1 MGISKLTIRDVP
13 LENQTV
19 LLRADYNVP
28 LLPNGKISDDF
39 RIRSSLPTI
48 NYLLERG
55 CKVVIISHLGRPEGN
70 DPKLSLEPIA
80 AHLAKLLKKD
90 IRFVNETV
98 GDKVYQAVKKAPS
111 ASVVVLENLRYS
123 PLEENNDEN
132 FAKEIAKSSGAKYF
146 IQDGFG
152 VVHRA
157 HASTDA
163 ITHYL
168 PSVAGLLLEK
178 EYNSLTQVIENP
190 KRPLLAVFG
199 GAKVSD
205 KIAVIEKFIDISDRI
220 VIGGAMANTF
230 MNYWGYNMGVSKIEA
245 DQKEILDKIYGKA
258 KQKVGEENIKDFI
271 ILPVDFC
278 VSKSISESSTYRT
291 VAYNNFQSDD
301 IALDLGGKS
310 IEKIKQVVAESSTIL
325 WNGTLGY
332 AELPQF
338 AKASAELSE
347 AMTKNNKTSI
357 VGGGDTADF
366 ALKWDK
372 NGGRSFTHIS
382 TGGGAGIE
390 LLSGIELPGIKSLLD
405 AKKKLSYTNKQ

>member
-13 LENQTV
+13 IDNQTV

-28 LLPNGKISDDF
+28 LLPSGEISDDF

-48 NYLLERG
+48 NYLLDHG
-55 CKVVIISHLGRPEGN
+55 CKIVIISHLGRPEGR

-80 AHLAKLLKKD
+80 DRLAKLLKKD
-90 IRFVNETV
+90 IRFVNETF
-98 GDKVYQAVKKAPS
+98 GDKVYQAIKKAP
-111 ASVVVLENLRYS
+111 AKSVVVLENLRYS
-123 PLEENNDEN
+123 PLEEKNDEN

-146 IQDGFG
+146 VQDGFG

-178 EYNSLTQVIENP
+178 EYDSLTKVIENP
-190 KRPLLAVFG
+190 ERPLLAVFG

-205 KIAVIEKFIDISDRI
+205 KIAVIEKFIDIADKI

-230 MNYWGYNMGVSKIEA
+230 MAYWGYNMGASKIEP
-245 DQKEILDKIYGKA
+245 DQKEILDKIYEKA
-258 KQKVGEENIKDFI
+258 KQKAGDAYKSFI
-271 ILPVDFC
+271 TLPVDFC
-278 VSKSISESSTYRT
+278 VSKTISESSTYRT
-291 VAYNNFQSDD
+291 VAYNSFQDDD
-301 IALDLGGKS
+301 IALDLGSKS
-310 IEKIKQVVAESSTIL
+310 IDKIVKIVEESNTIL

-338 AKASAELSE
+338 AKASIELAE
-347 AMTKNNKTSI
+347 AMTKNGKTSI

-372 NGGRSFTHIS
+372 NEGSSFTHIS

-405 AKKKLSYTNKQ
+405 AKKNLSYTNKQ

>member
-1 MGISKLTIRDVP
+1 VGISKLTIRDVP
-13 LENQTV
+13 IDNQTV

-28 LLPNGKISDDF
+28 LLPSGEISDDF

-48 NYLLERG
+48 NYLLDHG
-55 CKVVIISHLGRPEGN
+55 CKIVIISHLGRPEGR

-80 AHLAKLLKKD
+80 DRLAKLLKKD
-90 IRFVNETV
+90 IRFVNETF
-98 GDKVYQAVKKAPS
+98 GDKVYQAIKKAP
-111 ASVVVLENLRYS
+111 AKSVVVLENLRYS
-123 PLEENNDEN
+123 PLEEKNDEN

-146 IQDGFG
+146 VQDGFG

-178 EYNSLTQVIENP
+178 EYDSLTKVIENP
-190 KRPLLAVFG
+190 ERPLLAVFG

-205 KIAVIEKFIDISDRI
+205 KIAVIEKFIDIADKI

-230 MNYWGYNMGVSKIEA
+230 MAYWGYNMGASKIEP
-245 DQKEILDKIYGKA
+245 DQKEILDKIYEKA
-258 KQKVGEENIKDFI
+258 KQKAGDAYKSFI
-271 ILPVDFC
+271 TLPVDFC
-278 VSKSISESSTYRT
+278 VSKTISESSTYRT
-291 VAYNNFQSDD
+291 VAYNSFQDDD
-301 IALDLGGKS
+301 IALDLGSKS
-310 IEKIKQVVAESSTIL
+310 IDKIVKIVEESNTIL

-338 AKASAELSE
+338 AKASIELAE
-347 AMTKNNKTSI
+347 AMTKNGKTSI

-372 NGGRSFTHIS
+372 NEGSSFTHIS

-405 AKKKLSYTNKQ
+405 AKKNLSYTNKQ

>member
-1 MGISKLTIRDVP
+1 VGISKLTIRDVP
-13 LENQTV
+13 IDNQTV

-28 LLPNGKISDDF
+28 LLPSGEISDDF

-48 NYLLERG
+48 NYLLDHG
-55 CKVVIISHLGRPEGN
+55 CKIVIISHLGRPEGR

-80 AHLAKLLKKD
+80 DRLAKLLKKD
-90 IRFVNETV
+90 IRFVNETF
-98 GDKVYQAVKKAPS
+98 GDKVYQAIKKAP
-111 ASVVVLENLRYS
+111 AKSVVVLENLRYS
-123 PLEENNDEN
+123 PLEEKNDEN

-146 IQDGFG
+146 VQDGFG

-178 EYNSLTQVIENP
+178 EYDSLTKVIENP
-190 KRPLLAVFG
+190 ERPLLAVFG

-205 KIAVIEKFIDISDRI
+205 KIAVIEKFIDIADKI

-230 MNYWGYNMGVSKIEA
+230 MAYWGYNMGASKIEP
-245 DQKEILDKIYGKA
+245 DQKEILDKIYEKA
-258 KQKVGEENIKDFI
+258 KQKAGDAYKSFI
-271 ILPVDFC
+271 TLPVDFC
-278 VSKSISESSTYRT
+278 VSKTISESSTYRT
-291 VAYNNFQSDD
+291 VAYNSFQDDD
-301 IALDLGGKS
+301 IALDLGSKS
-310 IEKIKQVVAESSTIL
+310 IDKIVKIVEESNTIL

-338 AKASAELSE
+338 AKASIELAE
-347 AMTKNNKTSI
+347 AMTKNGKTSI

-372 NGGRSFTHIS
+372 NGGSSFTHIS

-405 AKKKLSYTNKQ
+405 AKKNLSYTNKQ

>member
-13 LENQTV
+13 IDNQTV

-28 LLPNGKISDDF
+28 LLPSGEISDDF

-48 NYLLERG
+48 NYLFDHG
-55 CKVVIISHLGRPEGN
+55 CKIVIISHLGRPEGR

-80 AHLAKLLKKD
+80 DRLAKLLKKD
-90 IRFVNETV
+90 IRFVNETF
-98 GDKVYQAVKKAPS
+98 GDKVYQAIKKAP
-111 ASVVVLENLRYS
+111 AKSVVVLENLRYS
-123 PLEENNDEN
+123 PLEEKNDEN

-146 IQDGFG
+146 VQDGFG

-178 EYNSLTQVIENP
+178 EYDSLTKVIENP
-190 KRPLLAVFG
+190 ERPLLAVFG

-205 KIAVIEKFIDISDRI
+205 KIAVIEKFIDIADKI

-230 MNYWGYNMGVSKIEA
+230 MAYWGYNMGASKIEP
-245 DQKEILDKIYGKA
+245 DQKEILDKIYEKA
-258 KQKVGEENIKDFI
+258 KQKAGDAYKSFI
-271 ILPVDFC
+271 TLPVDFC
-278 VSKSISESSTYRT
+278 VSKTISESSTYRT
-291 VAYNNFQSDD
+291 VAYNSFQDDD
-301 IALDLGGKS
+301 IALDLGSKS
-310 IEKIKQVVAESSTIL
+310 IDKIVKIVEESNTIL

-338 AKASAELSE
+338 AKASIELAE
-347 AMTKNNKTSI
+347 AMTKNGKTSI

-372 NGGRSFTHIS
+372 NRGSSFTHIS

-405 AKKKLSYTNKQ
+405 AKKNLSYTNKQ

>member
-1 MGISKLTIRDVP
+1 VGISKLTIRDVP
-13 LENQTV
+13 IDNQTV

-28 LLPNGKISDDF
+28 LLPSGEISDDF

-48 NYLLERG
+48 NYLFDHG
-55 CKVVIISHLGRPEGN
+55 CKIVIISHLGRPEGR

-80 AHLAKLLKKD
+80 DRLAKLLKKD
-90 IRFVNETV
+90 IRFVNETF
-98 GDKVYQAVKKAPS
+98 GDKVYQAIKKAP
-111 ASVVVLENLRYS
+111 AKSVVVLENLRYS
-123 PLEENNDEN
+123 PLEEKNDEN

-146 IQDGFG
+146 VQDGFG

-178 EYNSLTQVIENP
+178 EYDSLTKVIENP
-190 KRPLLAVFG
+190 ERPLLAVFG

-205 KIAVIEKFIDISDRI
+205 KIAVIEKFIDIADKI

-230 MNYWGYNMGVSKIEA
+230 MAYWGYNMGASKIEP
-245 DQKEILDKIYGKA
+245 DQKEILDKIYEKA
-258 KQKVGEENIKDFI
+258 KQKAGDAYKSFI
-271 ILPVDFC
+271 TLPVDFC
-278 VSKSISESSTYRT
+278 VSKTISESSTYRT
-291 VAYNNFQSDD
+291 VAYNSFQDDD
-301 IALDLGGKS
+301 IALDLGSKS
-310 IEKIKQVVAESSTIL
+310 IDKIVKIVEESNTIL

-338 AKASAELSE
+338 AKASIELAE
-347 AMTKNNKTSI
+347 AMTKNGKTSI

-372 NGGRSFTHIS
+372 NRGSSFTHIS

-405 AKKKLSYTNKQ
+405 AKKNLSYTNKQ

>member
-13 LENQTV
+13 LDNQTV

-28 LLPNGKISDDF
+28 LLPNGEISDDF

-48 NYLLERG
+48 NYLLDHG
-55 CKVVIISHLGRPEGN
+55 CKVVIISHLGRPEGR

-80 AHLAKLLKKD
+80 DRLAKLLKKD
-90 IRFVNETV
+90 IRFVNETF
-98 GDKVYQAVKKAPS
+98 GDKVYQAIKKAP
-111 ASVVVLENLRYS
+111 AKSVVVLENLRYS
-123 PLEENNDEN
+123 PLEEKNDEN

-146 IQDGFG
+146 VQDGFG

-178 EYNSLTQVIENP
+178 EYDSLTKVIENP
-190 KRPLLAVFG
+190 ERPLLAVFG

-205 KIAVIEKFIDISDRI
+205 KIAVIEKFIDIADKI

-230 MNYWGYNMGVSKIEA
+230 MAYWGYNMGASKIEP
-245 DQKEILDKIYGKA
+245 DQKEILDKIYEKA
-258 KQKVGEENIKDFI
+258 KQKTGDEYKNFI
-271 ILPVDFC
+271 TLPVDFC
-278 VSKSISESSTYRT
+278 VSKTISESSTYRT
-291 VAYNNFQSDD
+291 VAYNSFQDDD
-301 IALDLGGKS
+301 IALDLGSKS
-310 IEKIKQVVAESSTIL
+310 IDKIVKIVEESNTIL

-338 AKASAELSE
+338 AKASIELAE
-347 AMTKNNKTSI
+347 AMTKKGKTSI

-372 NGGRSFTHIS
+372 NKGTSFTHIS

-390 LLSGIELPGIKSLLD
+390 LLSGIELPGVKSLLD
-405 AKKKLSYTNKQ
+405 AKNKLSYTNKQ

>member
-13 LENQTV
+13 IDNQTV

-28 LLPNGKISDDF
+28 LLPSGEISDDF

-48 NYLLERG
+48 NYLLDHG
-55 CKVVIISHLGRPEGN
+55 CKIVIISHLGRPEGR

-80 AHLAKLLKKD
+80 DRLAKLLKKD
-90 IRFVNETV
+90 IRFVNETF
-98 GDKVYQAVKKAPS
+98 GDKVYQAIKKAP
-111 ASVVVLENLRYS
+111 AKSVVVLENLRYS
-123 PLEENNDEN
+123 PLEEKNDEN

-146 IQDGFG
+146 VQDGFG

-178 EYNSLTQVIENP
+178 EYDSLTKVIENP
-190 KRPLLAVFG
+190 ERPLLAVFG

-205 KIAVIEKFIDISDRI
+205 KIAVIEKFIDIADKI

-230 MNYWGYNMGVSKIEA
+230 MAYWGYNMGASKIEP
-245 DQKEILDKIYGKA
+245 DQKEILDKIYEKA
-258 KQKVGEENIKDFI
+258 KQKAGDAYKSFI
-271 ILPVDFC
+271 TLPVDFC
-278 VSKSISESSTYRT
+278 VSKTISESSTYRT
-291 VAYNNFQSDD
+291 VAYNSFQDDD
-301 IALDLGGKS
+301 IALDLGSKS
-310 IEKIKQVVAESSTIL
+310 IDKIVKIVEESNTIL

-338 AKASAELSE
+338 AKASIELAE
-347 AMTKNNKTSI
+347 AMTKNGKTSI

-372 NGGRSFTHIS
+372 NGGSSFTHIS

-405 AKKKLSYTNKQ
+405 AKKNLSYTNKQ